1 MAVARLKGDPKIG
14 ITGMRKRI
22 FPDGDTMKE
31 KVHKLVQQLVEV
43 ERFKFYKNVDIN
55 SLMAM
60 APIGVSGGRG
70 VKDKETWHLIED
82 LAKAAG
88 AAIGSSRPA
97 AETLKYVPVQ
107 RYVGMSGQKFKGNL
121 YFAIGISGAIQ
132 HLKGIKDASRIIA
145 INKSKKAPI
154 FSHCDYGIVGDLEE
168 VVPLLIEE
176 LNALSK
182 EELTFPYPKIKK
194 APVPRPSRIGPR
206 YVFLGCGYKYV
217 PEEGNKDADIPPET
231 LFEHLDAEFTCPD
244 CGEAKDRFIK
254 LTFRNN

>member
-1 MAVARLKGDPKIG
+1 MAVARLKGDPRIG

-31 KVHKLVQQLVEV
+31 KVHKVIQQLVEV
-43 ERFKFYKNVDIN
+43 ERFKFYKDVDIN
-55 SLMAM
+55 SVMAM

-88 AAIGSSRPA
+88 ASIGSSRPA

-132 HLKGIKDASRIIA
+132 PSTKTRKRRFFHTATTVLSA
-145 INKSKKAPI
+145 IWKK
-154 FSHCDYGIVGDLEE
+154 
-168 VVPLLIEE
+168 
-176 LNALSK
+176 
-182 EELTFPYPKIKK
+182 
-194 APVPRPSRIGPR
+194 
-206 YVFLGCGYKYV
+206 
-217 PEEGNKDADIPPET
+217 
-231 LFEHLDAEFTCPD
+231 LF
-244 CGEAKDRFIK
+244 RS
-254 LTFRNN
+254 

>member
-1 MAVARLKGDPKIG
+1 
-14 ITGMRKRI
+14 
-22 FPDGDTMKE
+22 
-31 KVHKLVQQLVEV
+31 
-43 ERFKFYKNVDIN
+43 
-55 SLMAM
+55 
-60 APIGVSGGRG
+60 
-70 VKDKETWHLIED
+70 
-82 LAKAAG
+82 
-88 AAIGSSRPA
+88 
-97 AETLKYVPVQ
+97 
-107 RYVGMSGQKFKGNL
+107 MSGQKFKGNL

-194 APVPRPSRIGPR
+194 APIPRPSRIGPQ
-206 YVFLGCGYKYV
+206 YVCLGCGYKYV

-231 LFEHLDAEFTCPD
+231 LFEHLDPEFTCPD
-244 CGEAKDRFIK
+244 CCEAKDRFIK